1 MQTGFPLWAEWTV
14 AIIGAVAFLM
24 AVPSLLQ
31 MYFGRPKI
39 HVEFR
44 FYEDE
49 LNRYLVC
56 EIYNLFVTRRL
67 LKLLGVRRSTAEDV
81 HGLVSITEEGTKRI
95 ILADDPAAIVQQR
108 RQFGY
113 RVSIPAS
120 FQPHSIGLIGQTKS
134 DRSVEIMHETK
145 RRPIAA
151 GFYIAHVK
159 IIETDNVIEA
169 STKFEVGEKPSLQTS
184 GEAHDPAPEVHP

>member
-113 RVSIPAS
+113 RVSIPA
-120 FQPHSIGLIGQTKS
+120 
-134 DRSVEIMHETK
+134 
-145 RRPIAA
+145 
-151 GFYIAHVK
+151 
-159 IIETDNVIEA
+159 
-169 STKFEVGEKPSLQTS
+169 
-184 GEAHDPAPEVHP
+184 